1 MKKLTYINACDQCYV
16 YFCVNLKNQRMK
28 LKITSVFAIVAVLAL
43 SAFKNGT
50 KPVTYSVDVAKST
63 ITWVGKKVT
72 GSSHNGTTVL
82 KSGSLNVNGKN
93 VTGGSFVIDMTAIKD
108 AEGSEKLEG
117 HLKADDFFGTDKFPT
132 SAFVITKVAGSGT
145 KVNIT
150 GNLTIKGITKPISF
164 PATVAVNAD
173 GTVSALAGKITVDRT
188 KYDIKYSSS
197 SFFGSLGDKA
207 IDDNFEIGVKLVA
220 KK

>member
-1 MKKLTYINACDQCYV
+1 
-16 YFCVNLKNQRMK
+16 MK
-28 LKITSVFAIVAVLAL
+28 LKITSIFAVVAVLAL
-43 SAFKNGT
+43 SAFKNGA
-50 KPVTYSVDVAKST
+50 KPVTYSVDVTKST
-63 ITWVGKKVT
+63 ITWIGKKVT
-72 GSSHNGTTVL
+72 GSAHNGTTVL

-93 VTGGSFVIDMTAIKD
+93 VTGGSFIIDMTAIKD

-132 SAFVITKVAGSGT
+132 STFVITKVAGSGENVT
-145 KVNIT
+145 IT

-188 KYDIKYSSS
+188 KYDIRYGSK
-197 SFFGSLGDKA
+197 SFFGSIGDKA